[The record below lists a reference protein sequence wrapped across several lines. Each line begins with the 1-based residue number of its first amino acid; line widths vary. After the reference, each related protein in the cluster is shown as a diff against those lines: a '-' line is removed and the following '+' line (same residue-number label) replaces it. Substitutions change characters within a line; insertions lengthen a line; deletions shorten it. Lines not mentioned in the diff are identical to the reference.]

1 MIRTLAINKENQ
13 LERNIPIDSLQS
25 NHYLWY
31 WIDFDQPDEEET
43 LKLREPLQFHPLAIE
58 DCLFRLQRPKL
69 DYYEDHTFFV
79 TYRIN
84 PVTLAKEELNL
95 FVSKSYIV
103 TYHHLQSEE
112 INKIWKSVHNND
124 PQTKD
129 WDTYK
134 VLHRIMDELV
144 DNYFPINYKIED
156 TLNSIEENSQNESME
171 ELLDKLFDARHHLLS
186 LRQIVT
192 PMRDLMYRML
202 NSQRLPGIEQNKAY
216 FLDIYDHLLKLSEL
230 IEANREIT
238 ADIRD
243 SYLSYNSHQTNRVM
257 KVLTVFTSIFMPLT
271 FIVGIY
277 GMNFENMPEL
287 TWQYGYF
294 GVMILMTVIGMGMY
308 IWFRKKGWFK

>member
-13 LERNIPIDSLQS
+13 LERNVPIESLQS

-58 DCLFRLQRPKL
+58 DCLYRLQRPKL

-95 FVSKSYIV
+95 FVNKSYIV
-103 TYHHLQSEE
+103 TYHHLHSEE
-112 INKIWKSVHNND
+112 INKIWKNIHNND

-230 IEANREIT
+230 IDANREIT

>member
-1 MIRTLAINKENQ
+1 MIRTIAINKSNQ
-13 LERNIPIDSLQS
+13 LERNIPIESLQS
-25 NHYLWY
+25 NDYLWY

-58 DCLFRLQRPKL
+58 DCLYRLQRPKL

-79 TYRIN
+79 TYSIN
-84 PVTLAKEELNL
+84 PITLVKEELNL
-95 FVSKSYIV
+95 FICNSYIV
-103 TYHHLQSEE
+103 TYHHLHSEE
-112 INKIWKSVHNND
+112 VNKIWLNFHND
-124 PQTKD
+124 LHLEE

-134 VLHRIMDELV
+134 ILHRIMDELV

-156 TLNSIEENSQNESME
+156 TLNSIEDNSQNESME
-171 ELLDKLFDARHHLLS
+171 TLLEKLFAARHNLLS
-186 LRQIVT
+186 LRQVVA
-192 PMRDLMYRML
+192 PMRDLLYRML
-202 NSQRLPGIEQNKAY
+202 NSQRLPGIEQHKAY

-287 TWQYGYF
+287 KWQNGYF